1 MHKIAVF
8 RALYLGDM
16 LLAVPALRALRQQ
29 FPASE
34 ISLIGLPWARG
45 LRERYAAYL
54 DRFVEFPGFPGLK
67 EVEGDQRRIRAFLSR
82 TVAS

>member
-45 LRERYAAYL
+45 FRERYAAYL

-67 EVEGDQRRIRAFLSR
+67 EVEGDQRRICAFLSR